1 MTRLPIVLSFNP
13 PREGGAP
20 RTWAYFYVPKGGL
33 SRLDDD
39 ERAYR
44 AMISGD
50 PFVVAL
56 EDPGEAEY
64 LHELVTALGV
74 CRRAVEDSSIKLP
87 ATSTLH

>member
-1 MTRLPIVLSFNP
+1 MTRPPIVLSFNL
-13 PREGGAP
+13 PREGGDP
-20 RTWAYFYVPKGGL
+20 HTWAYFYVPKGGL

-44 AMISGD
+44 AMMNSE

-64 LHELVTALGV
+64 PHRIVTVLGE
-74 CRRAVEDSSIKLP
+74 CRRAVENSSIELP
-87 ATSTLH
+87 ATRTLH

>member
-1 MTRLPIVLSFNP
+1 MTRPPIVLSFNL
-13 PREGGAP
+13 PREGGDP
-20 RTWAYFYVPKGGL
+20 HTWAYFYVPKGGL

-39 ERAYR
+39 ERACR

-64 LHELVTALGV
+64 LHQIVKALGE
-74 CRRAVEDSSIKLP
+74 CRRAVKDSSIELP
-87 ATSTLH
+87 STGTLH

>member
-1 MTRLPIVLSFNP
+1 MTRPPIVLSFNL
-13 PREGGAP
+13 PREGGDP
-20 RTWAYFYVPKGGL
+20 HTWAYFYVPKGGL

-44 AMISGD
+44 AMMNSE

-64 LHELVTALGV
+64 LHEIIKALGA
-74 CRRAVEDSSIKLP
+74 CRRAVKDSSIEFP
-87 ATSTLH
+87 SPCTLH